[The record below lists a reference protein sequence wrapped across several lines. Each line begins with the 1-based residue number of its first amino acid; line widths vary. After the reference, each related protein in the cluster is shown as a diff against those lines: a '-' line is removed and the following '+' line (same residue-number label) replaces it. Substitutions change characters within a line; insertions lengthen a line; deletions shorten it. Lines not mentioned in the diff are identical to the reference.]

1 MVIFSLRAVQAHNTT
16 RRESQG
22 LAIYMQV
29 MIGTGFIAIVQDLMN
44 LLRVLLVK
52 STVGTAS
59 EQPAHHE
66 LVVQASSSVGQQIP
80 LRREL
85 NVMVD
90 NPSLRLRYRR
100 FSDALGL
107 VCLSVIIT
115 GVVSSSMY
123 GHAMTSSTWSMRLMQ
138 LRWVSLMLCAASV
151 D

>member
-1 MVIFSLRAVQAHNTT
+1 MIFSLRAVQAHNPA

-29 MIGTGFIAIVQDLMN
+29 TIGTGFVAILQDLVN

-52 STVGTAS
+52 STVGAAS

-66 LVVQASSSVGQQIP
+66 LVVQASSSACHQIP
-80 LRREL
+80 LRRESDAS
-85 NVMVD
+85 VD
-90 NPSLRLRYRR
+90 TPGLRFRYRR
-100 FSDALGL
+100 LSDVLGL
-107 VCLSVIIT
+107 ICLAVIIS

-123 GHAMTSSTWSMRLMQ
+123 GKAMMSSTWSTRVMQ
-138 LRWVSLMLCAASV
+138 LRWVSLMLCAAGA